1 MNSLYLLLGGLALLG
16 LGYFVYGAWL
26 EKVWGVD
33 PSRPTP
39 AHQFRDGVDYM
50 PSKAP
55 VVLGH
60 HFSSIAGAGPINGPI
75 QAAVFGWLP
84 CFIWVVVGGIFF
96 GGVHDFGS
104 LFASLR
110 NKGRSIGEVI
120 AGSIGLRAKRLF
132 VIFSFLTLVLVV
144 AAFASIVASTFQ
156 ATYVDGVLIVNKSYS
171 LPEDYNPGLD
181 ATTEEAFN
189 QLSADAAQEG
199 LNLYIGS
206 DFRSYSY
213 QVDVY
218 ESYCETYG
226 WQQADTFSARPG
238 YSEHQTG
245 LTIDCNTIDDAFGQT
260 EEAVWLADHCADY
273 GFIVRFPDGKE
284 DITGYQYE
292 PWHIRYVGVDIARE
306 IMSKGLCLE
315 EYLGVDS
322 VYAGAWEH

>member
-1 MNSLYLLLGGLALLG
+1 MGRKNQHARARVRQFFQILAILACLGVLAYAACILFLFPKKSPVPVQSEIASQPAVTSVTAVPEATAVESSRYPATAPADTSG
-16 LGYFVYGAWL
+16 FHAVL
-26 EKVWGVD
+26 EGRTLQLDSSVSWESSDTAVATVD
-33 PSRPTP
+33 
-39 AHQFRDGVDYM
+39 QDGV
-50 PSKAP
+50 
-55 VVLGH
+55 VT
-60 HFSSIAGAGPINGPI
+60 
-75 QAAVFGWLP
+75 
-84 CFIWVVVGGIFF
+84 
-96 GGVHDFGS
+96 GVHQGKCEMQSGDLSVPVTVRHMEQKDGC
-104 LFASLR
+104 
-110 NKGRSIGEVI
+110 
-120 AGSIGLRAKRLF
+120 
-132 VIFSFLTLVLVV
+132 
-144 AAFASIVASTFQ
+144 
-156 ATYVDGVLIVNKSYS
+156 TYVDGVLIVNKSYS

-273 GFIVRFPDGKE
+273 GFIIRFPDGKE

-306 IMSKGLCLE
+306 IMSQGLCLE

>member
-1 MNSLYLLLGGLALLG
+1 MERKNQHARVRVRQFFQILAILACLGVLAYAACILFLFPKKSPVPVQSEIASQSAVTSVTAVPEATAVESSRYPATAPADTSG
-16 LGYFVYGAWL
+16 FHAVL
-26 EKVWGVD
+26 EGNTIQLDSSVSWESSDTAVATVDQNGVV
-33 PSRPTP
+33 T
-39 AHQFRDGVDYM
+39 
-50 PSKAP
+50 
-55 VVLGH
+55 
-60 HFSSIAGAGPINGPI
+60 
-75 QAAVFGWLP
+75 
-84 CFIWVVVGGIFF
+84 
-96 GGVHDFGS
+96 GVHQGKCEMQSGDFSVSVTVRHMEQKDGC
-104 LFASLR
+104 
-110 NKGRSIGEVI
+110 
-120 AGSIGLRAKRLF
+120 
-132 VIFSFLTLVLVV
+132 
-144 AAFASIVASTFQ
+144 
-156 ATYVDGVLIVNKSYS
+156 TYVDGVLIVNKSYS

-273 GFIVRFPDGKE
+273 GFIIRFPDGKE

-306 IMSKGLCLE
+306 IMSKGICLE

>member
-1 MNSLYLLLGGLALLG
+1 MGRKNQHARARVRQFFQILAILACLGVLAYAACILFLFPKKSPVPVQSEIASQSAVTSVTAVPEATAVESSRYPATAPADTSG
-16 LGYFVYGAWL
+16 FHAVL
-26 EKVWGVD
+26 EGRTLQLDSSVSWESSDTAVATVDQNGVV
-33 PSRPTP
+33 T
-39 AHQFRDGVDYM
+39 
-50 PSKAP
+50 
-55 VVLGH
+55 
-60 HFSSIAGAGPINGPI
+60 
-75 QAAVFGWLP
+75 
-84 CFIWVVVGGIFF
+84 
-96 GGVHDFGS
+96 GVHQGKCEMQSGDLSVPVTVRHMEQKDGC
-104 LFASLR
+104 
-110 NKGRSIGEVI
+110 
-120 AGSIGLRAKRLF
+120 
-132 VIFSFLTLVLVV
+132 
-144 AAFASIVASTFQ
+144 
-156 ATYVDGVLIVNKSYS
+156 TYVDGVLIVNKSYS

-273 GFIVRFPDGKE
+273 GFIIRFPDGKE

-306 IMSKGLCLE
+306 IMSQGLCLE

>member
-1 MNSLYLLLGGLALLG
+1 MERKNQHARVRVRQFFQILAILACLGVLAYAACILFL
-16 LGYFVYGAWL
+16 FPKKSPVPVQSEIASQSAVTSVTAVP
-26 EKVWGVD
+26 EATAVES
-33 PSRPTP
+33 SRYP
-39 AHQFRDGVDYM
+39 AT
-50 PSKAP
+50 AP
-55 VVLGH
+55 ADTSGFHVVLEGNTIQLDGSVSWE
-60 HFSSIAGAGPINGPI
+60 SSDTAIATVDQNG
-75 QAAVFGWLP
+75 
-84 CFIWVVVGGIFF
+84 VVT
-96 GGVHDFGS
+96 GVHQGKCEMQSGDFSVPVTVRHMEQKDGC
-104 LFASLR
+104 
-110 NKGRSIGEVI
+110 
-120 AGSIGLRAKRLF
+120 
-132 VIFSFLTLVLVV
+132 
-144 AAFASIVASTFQ
+144 
-156 ATYVDGVLIVNKSYS
+156 TYVDGVLIVNKSYS

>member
-1 MNSLYLLLGGLALLG
+1 MGRKNQHARVRVRQFCQILAILACLGVLAYAACILFLFPKKSPVPVQSEIASQSAVTSVTAVPEATAVESSRYPATAPADTSG
-16 LGYFVYGAWL
+16 FHAVL
-26 EKVWGVD
+26 EGNTIQLDSSVSWESSDTAVATVDQNGVV
-33 PSRPTP
+33 T
-39 AHQFRDGVDYM
+39 
-50 PSKAP
+50 
-55 VVLGH
+55 
-60 HFSSIAGAGPINGPI
+60 
-75 QAAVFGWLP
+75 
-84 CFIWVVVGGIFF
+84 
-96 GGVHDFGS
+96 GVHQGKCEMQSGDFSVPVTVRHMEQKDGC
-104 LFASLR
+104 
-110 NKGRSIGEVI
+110 
-120 AGSIGLRAKRLF
+120 
-132 VIFSFLTLVLVV
+132 
-144 AAFASIVASTFQ
+144 
-156 ATYVDGVLIVNKSYS
+156 TYVDGVLIVNKSYS

-189 QLSADAAQEG
+189 QLSADATQEG

-213 QVDVY
+213 QVEVY

-273 GFIVRFPDGKE
+273 GFIIRFPDGKE
-284 DITGYQYE
+284 NITGYQYE

>member
-1 MNSLYLLLGGLALLG
+1 MGRKNQHARVRVRQFFQILAILACLGVLAYAACILFLFPKKSPVPVQSEIASQSAVTSSG
-16 LGYFVYGAWL
+16 SWESSDTAVAT
-26 EKVWGVD
+26 VDQNGVV
-33 PSRPTP
+33 T
-39 AHQFRDGVDYM
+39 
-50 PSKAP
+50 
-55 VVLGH
+55 
-60 HFSSIAGAGPINGPI
+60 
-75 QAAVFGWLP
+75 
-84 CFIWVVVGGIFF
+84 
-96 GGVHDFGS
+96 GVHQGKCEMQSGDFSVPVTVRHMEQKDGC
-104 LFASLR
+104 
-110 NKGRSIGEVI
+110 
-120 AGSIGLRAKRLF
+120 
-132 VIFSFLTLVLVV
+132 
-144 AAFASIVASTFQ
+144 
-156 ATYVDGVLIVNKSYS
+156 TYVDGVLIVNKSYS

-260 EEAVWLADHCADY
+260 EEAVWLEDHCADY
-273 GFIVRFPDGKE
+273 GFIIRFPDGKE

-306 IMSKGLCLE
+306 IMSKGICLE

>member
-1 MNSLYLLLGGLALLG
+1 MGRKNQHARARVRQFFQILAILACLGVLAYAACILFLFPKKSPVPVQSEIASQSAVTSVTAVPEATAVESSRYPATAPADTSG
-16 LGYFVYGAWL
+16 FHAVL
-26 EKVWGVD
+26 EGNTIQLDSSVSWESSDTAVATVDQNGVV
-33 PSRPTP
+33 T
-39 AHQFRDGVDYM
+39 
-50 PSKAP
+50 
-55 VVLGH
+55 
-60 HFSSIAGAGPINGPI
+60 
-75 QAAVFGWLP
+75 
-84 CFIWVVVGGIFF
+84 
-96 GGVHDFGS
+96 GVHQVKCEMQSGDFSVPVTVRHMEQKDGC
-104 LFASLR
+104 
-110 NKGRSIGEVI
+110 
-120 AGSIGLRAKRLF
+120 
-132 VIFSFLTLVLVV
+132 
-144 AAFASIVASTFQ
+144 
-156 ATYVDGVLIVNKSYS
+156 TYVDGVLIVNKSYS

-226 WQQADTFSARPG
+226 WKQADTFSARPG

-273 GFIVRFPDGKE
+273 GFIIRFPDGKE

-306 IMSKGLCLE
+306 IMSQGLCLE

>member
-1 MNSLYLLLGGLALLG
+1 MGRKNQHARVRVRQFFQILAILACLGVLAYAACILFLFPKKSPVPVQSEIASQSAVTSVTAVPEATAVESSRYPATAPADTSG
-16 LGYFVYGAWL
+16 FHAVL
-26 EKVWGVD
+26 EGNTIQLDSSVSWESSDTAVATVDQNGVV
-33 PSRPTP
+33 T
-39 AHQFRDGVDYM
+39 
-50 PSKAP
+50 
-55 VVLGH
+55 
-60 HFSSIAGAGPINGPI
+60 
-75 QAAVFGWLP
+75 
-84 CFIWVVVGGIFF
+84 
-96 GGVHDFGS
+96 GVHQGKCEMQSGDFSVPVTVRHMEQKDGC
-104 LFASLR
+104 
-110 NKGRSIGEVI
+110 
-120 AGSIGLRAKRLF
+120 
-132 VIFSFLTLVLVV
+132 
-144 AAFASIVASTFQ
+144 
-156 ATYVDGVLIVNKSYS
+156 TYVDGVLIVNKSYS

-218 ESYCETYG
+218 ESYCKTYG

-273 GFIVRFPDGKE
+273 GFIIRFPDGKE

-306 IMSKGLCLE
+306 IMSKGICLE

>member
-1 MNSLYLLLGGLALLG
+1 MCLILGFAVRLVLFSDQKHSSIIPDKVVASAAGTSKADGSDGGHEATNPNILELKTDQKFLA
-16 LGYFVYGAWL
+16 VL
-26 EKVWGVD
+26 EGGTASITVNMATTGQASAGDLVWSSSNTDVAAVDNEGVVTGVAKGSCEITAAVKGNED
-33 PSRPTP
+33 ISVSVPVTVR
-39 AHQFRDGVDYM
+39 QLEQRDG
-50 PSKAP
+50 
-55 VVLGH
+55 
-60 HFSSIAGAGPINGPI
+60 
-75 QAAVFGWLP
+75 
-84 CFIWVVVGGIFF
+84 C
-96 GGVHDFGS
+96 
-104 LFASLR
+104 
-110 NKGRSIGEVI
+110 
-120 AGSIGLRAKRLF
+120 
-132 VIFSFLTLVLVV
+132 
-144 AAFASIVASTFQ
+144 
-156 ATYVDGVLIVNKSYS
+156 TYVDGVLIVNKSYS

-273 GFIVRFPDGKE
+273 GFIIRFPDGKE